1 MIDVARIDLVP
12 QQIGSTVLTIGKFD
26 GIHLGHQALLSKTL
40 ELSEELGLVPTVL
53 TFDRHPGS
61 YLNPDAYPL
70 PIIGKSQK
78 AGLLELA
85 GIELL
90 VTIPFDES
98 LASLTANDFVKE
110 ILVTGLSVKAVVVG
124 DDFRF
129 GQGQQG
135 DGQLLWSLGQE
146 HGFEVHLVPAVE
158 VDGVRVSTTHVRG
171 LLEKGDVK
179 QAATF
184 LGREHSTVGMVVHG
198 LKNGRKLGY
207 PTANLSREAEG
218 MLPKDGVYAGWLYAG
233 DEKFMA
239 ALSVGTNESVTAVP
253 RVLEAH
259 VLDRDDLDLYDQVVK
274 VEYVDLIRPNLKFS
288 GIDELV
294 TQIGLDVE
302 SARAILTRLG

>member
-1 MIDVARIDLVP
+1 MIDVASIDLVP
-12 QQIGSTVLTIGKFD
+12 PQTGPTVVTIGKFD
-26 GIHLGHQALLSKTL
+26 GIHLGHQALLKKTL
-40 ELSEELGLVPTVL
+40 TLAEELELVPTVL

-61 YLNPDAYPL
+61 YLNPEAYPL

-78 AGLLELA
+78 AELLEQA
-85 GIELL
+85 GIQLL
-90 VTIPFDES
+90 VTIPFDET

-110 ILVTGLSVKAVVVG
+110 ILVSGLDVKAVVVG

-129 GQGQQG
+129 GHGQQG

-171 LLEKGDVK
+171 LLERGDVK
-179 QAATF
+179 LAATF
-184 LGREHSTVGMVVHG
+184 FGRDHSTVGIVEHG

-207 PTANLSREAEG
+207 PTANISRDAEG
-218 MLPKDGVYAGWLYAG
+218 MLPRDGVYSGWLYAG
-233 DEKFMA
+233 EEKFMA

-253 RVLEAH
+253 RILEAH

-274 VEYVDLIRPNLKFS
+274 IEYVDLIRPNLKFS
-288 GIDELV
+288 GIDDLV

-302 SARAILTRLG
+302 SVRTSLSKLG